1 MVIKGYRGFTQIIQN
16 GEAPVYEGTKESL
29 HRLRMQGRVNL

>member
-16 GEAPVYEGTKESL
+16 GEAPVYEGTKGEPA
-29 HRLRMQGRVNL
+29 